1 MAEVVVA
8 LDLDTAEEALHV
20 VDALPNLRWAKVG
33 PVLFVTDGPLIV
45 QELKARGIRIFLDL
59 KWHDIPSTVA
69 QAVHSAAALGIDL
82 ATVHSLGGVEMM
94 AAARASA
101 NEMQIAAVT
110 VLTSFSRKG
119 YAGAIGSN
127 SGPELGVEV
136 ERLTKLAHSAGIL
149 AVVSSALEIGLVRRV
164 LGPGGWIVV
173 PGIRPAGFDAGDQ
186 RRTAEP
192 RAAALAGATHLV
204 VGRPITRAKEPAAV
218 YNQIVEELQEC
229 S

>member
-1 MAEVVVA
+1 MVTQHLIRSGGLMAAGA
-8 LDLDTAEEALHV
+8 LIGT
-20 VDALPNLRWAKVG
+20 
-33 PVLFVTDGPLIV
+33 VLGGSAFAQNPPQKQWQPRPID
-45 QELKARGIRIFLDL
+45 
-59 KWHDIPSTVA
+59 A
-69 QAVHSAAALGIDL
+69 QAV
-82 ATVHSLGGVEMM
+82 
-94 AAARASA
+94 
-101 NEMQIAAVT
+101 
-110 VLTSFSRKG
+110 
-119 YAGAIGSN
+119 
-127 SGPELGVEV
+127 
-136 ERLTKLAHSAGIL
+136 LAHSAGIL
-149 AVVSSALEIGLVRRV
+149 AMVSSALEIGLVRRV